1 MAEQALFPRPISRV
15 LAATVGVL
23 VAAVLVTTAMP
34 SYLPVEQANS
44 VVMPI
49 VLFPVTWLL
58 LFFWVLFESRMWR
71 AWTGLFL
78 LCAVHLGLI
87 LAGVGVV

>member
-1 MAEQALFPRPISRV
+1 MAEGTLFTRPISRV

-23 VAAVLVTTAMP
+23 LTAVVVTTAMP
-34 SYLPVEQANS
+34 SYLPVGQANS

-49 VLFPVTWLL
+49 ILFPVTWLL

-71 AWTGLFL
+71 AWAGLVVLFV
-78 LCAVHLGLI
+78 AHLGLI
-87 LAGVGVV
+87 LTGVGVL